1 MTTSAAAVTG
11 MLVQSACLEVC
22 RADFRGQ
29 GRIVTQEMR
38 AAGPDRMF
46 LAPDHIGQ
54 LAAGF
59 GWPRLEQQFEAAL
72 AEFIEASPW
81 LRLVHRAEPE
91 AIATGFRH
99 LLGQASSP
107 ADVHLVIPGQAVI
120 PHPE

>member
-54 LAAGF
+54 LAA
-59 GWPRLEQQFEAAL
+59 L

-120 PHPE
+120 AHPE